1 MFIGLCLGRVILE
14 TFRPS
19 KSFFVRNRSHARI
32 FHQSST
38 MAKSK
43 FEYVRLFETEDR
55 CLPNSWIV
63 VRVDGKGFHKFSTE
77 HDYEKPNDMRALSL
91 MNKAATSV
99 MEEFKDICLAYGQS
113 DEYSFVF
120 RKETQVY
127 SRRSAKLST
136 NVCSLFTSAFVYY
149 WSEHFPSSKPLY
161 PPVFDGR
168 TVLYPSNQNIRD
180 YLSWRQADCHINN
193 LYNTTFWALILK
205 AGLTAVEA
213 EQKLKGTLSG
223 DKNEILFSQFSIN
236 YNKEPEMLRKGTIL
250 VRRKVPVALPDG
262 SGTREKSQIVQLH
275 TDVIGDEF
283 WNENNHLLTIS

>member
-1 MFIGLCLGRVILE
+1 
-14 TFRPS
+14 
-19 KSFFVRNRSHARI
+19 
-32 FHQSST
+32 

-55 CLPNSWIV
+55 CLPNTWIV

-77 HDYEKPNDMRALSL
+77 HEYEKPNDMRGLSL
-91 MNKAATSV
+91 MTRAATAV
-99 MEEFKDICLAYGQS
+99 MEEFKDISIAYGQS
-113 DEYSFVF
+113 DEYSFIF

-149 WSEHFPSSKPLY
+149 WSEFFPTSKPLY

-168 TVLYPSNQNIRD
+168 TVLYPSDQNMRD

-205 AGLTAVEA
+205 AGLTPSEA
-213 EQKLKGTLSG
+213 EQKLRGTFSA
-223 DKNEILFSQFSIN
+223 DKNEILFSQFGIN
-236 YNKEPEMLRKGTIL
+236 YNNESDMLKKGTLL
-250 VRRKVPVALPDG
+250 VRRKVPVPLPNG
-262 SGTREKSQIVQLH
+262 GTREKSQIVQQH
-275 TDVIGDEF
+275 VDVIGDDF
-283 WNENNHLLTIS
+283 WKESGHFLTASNPK